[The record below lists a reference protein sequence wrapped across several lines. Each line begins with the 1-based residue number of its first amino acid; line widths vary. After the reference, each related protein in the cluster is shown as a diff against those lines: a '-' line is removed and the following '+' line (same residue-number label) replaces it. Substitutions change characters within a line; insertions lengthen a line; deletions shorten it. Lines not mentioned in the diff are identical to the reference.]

1 MKFKWGIKMVENMVK
16 LALIEKK
23 KKSEIE
29 IENVNVFLYKWNTS
43 SLLPS
48 KVQTPSTP
56 SPS

>member
-1 MKFKWGIKMVENMVK
+1 MVENMVK

>member
-1 MKFKWGIKMVENMVK
+1 MVENMVK
-16 LALIEKK
+16 LALIEK